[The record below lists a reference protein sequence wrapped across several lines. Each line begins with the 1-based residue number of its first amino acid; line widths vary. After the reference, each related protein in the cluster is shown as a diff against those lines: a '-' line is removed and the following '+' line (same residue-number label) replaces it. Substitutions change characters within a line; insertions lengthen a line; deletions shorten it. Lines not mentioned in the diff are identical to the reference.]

1 VETRIHPVRIPF
13 TLPINKDKRAD
24 RLVFSYLMTGGQL
37 CLVDT
42 GPAGGEQRI
51 VEALRTMGRSPA
63 DISLIVNTHEHPD
76 HIGGNAFFNEASHPT
91 FACHADAVR
100 WIENLEIQRKERPI
114 YGFDT
119 LAGRKGVHV
128 ERVLHDGDRID
139 LGQGMVL
146 EVIFCPGH
154 SPGSISLFCPA
165 EGALIVGDVVQPV
178 DGLPLYLDQLRTAE
192 SLRRLMGF
200 LPGVEKMYVAWV
212 EKPYVGSEIREV
224 LEASLGYLDHVDE
237 ATKEAVSKLG
247 ADASPEEI
255 TREVL
260 IRLNLIPPPV
270 MPLTVT
276 SIMAHVLPRR

>member
-1 VETRIHPVRIPF
+1 METKIHPVRIPF
-13 TLPINKDKRAD
+13 TLPINKDKTAD
-24 RLVFSYLMTGGQL
+24 RVVFSYLIPGQQL

-51 VEALRTMGRSPA
+51 VEALGTLGRSPA

-76 HIGGNAFFNEASHPT
+76 HIGGNAFFDEASHPT

-100 WIENLEIQRKERPI
+100 WIENLDIQRKERPI
-114 YGFDT
+114 YGFDI

-139 LGQGMVL
+139 LGQGMTL

-165 EGALIVGDVVQPV
+165 EAALIVGDAIQPV
-178 DGLPLYLDQLRTAE
+178 DGLPLYLDQLKTRE

-212 EKPYVGSEIREV
+212 EKPYVGSGIREV
-224 LEASLGYLDHVDE
+224 LEGSLDYLDHVDQ
-237 ATKEAVSKLG
+237 AAKEVGRKLG

-255 TREVL
+255 TSEVL

-270 MPLTVT
+270 MPLTVA
-276 SIMAHVLPRR
+276 SIMAHVSPQR

>member
-13 TLPINKDKRAD
+13 TLPINKEKTVD
-24 RLVFSYLMTGGQL
+24 RLVFSYLILGQQL

-42 GPAGGEQRI
+42 GPAGSEQEI
-51 VEALRTMGRSPA
+51 LEALGALGRSPA

-100 WIENLEIQRKERPI
+100 WIEHLDIQRKERPI
-114 YGFDT
+114 YGFDA

-128 ERVLHDGDRID
+128 ERVLRDGDRID
-139 LGQGMVL
+139 LGQGMTL

-154 SPGSISLFCPA
+154 SPGSMSLFCPA
-165 EGALIVGDVVQPV
+165 EAALIVGDAIQPV
-178 DGLPLYLDQLRTAE
+178 DGLPLYLDQLRTRE
-192 SLRRLMGF
+192 SLRKLMDF

-212 EKPYVGSEIREV
+212 EKPYVGTEIREV
-224 LEASLGYLDHVDE
+224 LEASLYYLDHVDH
-237 ATKEAVSKLG
+237 AAKEVASKLG

-270 MPLTVT
+270 MPLTVA
-276 SIMAHVLPRR
+276 SIMAHLSPQP

>member
-13 TLPINKDKRAD
+13 TLPINKEKTANRQ
-24 RLVFSYLMTGGQL
+24 VFSYLITGEQL

-51 VEALRTMGRSPA
+51 LEALETLGRSPA

-100 WIENLEIQRKERPI
+100 WIENLDIQRKERPI
-114 YGFDT
+114 YGFHT

-128 ERVLHDGDRID
+128 RRVLHDGDLID
-139 LGQGMVL
+139 LGQGVVL

-154 SPGSISLFCPA
+154 SPGSISLFCPT
-165 EGALIVGDVVQPV
+165 ERALIVGDVVQPV
-178 DGLPLYLDQLRTAE
+178 DGLPLYLDPLRTRE
-192 SLRRLMGF
+192 SLKRILGF
-200 LPGVEKMYVAWV
+200 LQGVEKMYVAWV
-212 EKPYVGSEIREV
+212 EKPYTGSEIRKV
-224 LEASLGYLDHVDE
+224 LEASLGYLDQVDQV
-237 ATKEAVSKLG
+237 TKEAVSKLG

-255 TREVL
+255 TREALV
-260 IRLNLIPPPV
+260 RLNLIPPPV

-276 SIMAHVLPRR
+276 SIMAHVSPRR

>member
-1 VETRIHPVRIPF
+1 METRIHPVRIPF
-13 TLPINKDKRAD
+13 TLPINKEKTTE
-24 RLVFSYLMTGGQL
+24 RLVFSYLIMGEQL
-37 CLVDT
+37 CMVDA

-51 VEALRTMGRSPA
+51 LETLGTLGRSPA

-100 WIENLEIQRKERPI
+100 WIENLDIQRKERPI
-114 YGFDT
+114 YGFHT

-128 ERVLHDGDRID
+128 HRVLHNGDRID

-154 SPGSISLFCPA
+154 SPGSISLFCAA
-165 EGALIVGDVVQPV
+165 EGALIVGDSVQPV
-178 DGLPLYLDQLRTAE
+178 DGLPLYMDQLRTRE
-192 SLRRLMGF
+192 SLRRLMG
-200 LPGVEKMYVAWV
+200 LLRGVEKMYVASV

-224 LEASLGYLDHVDE
+224 LEASLGYLDQVDE
-237 ATKEAVSKLG
+237 VTKEAVSKLG

-255 TREVL
+255 TREAL

-270 MPLTVT
+270 MPLTVA
-276 SIMAHVLPRR
+276 SIMAHVSPRR

>member
-1 VETRIHPVRIPF
+1 VATRIHPVRIPF
-13 TLPINKDKRAD
+13 TLPINKEKTAD
-24 RLVFSYLMTGGQL
+24 RLVFSYLILGEQL

-51 VEALRTMGRSPA
+51 LKALGTLGRSPA

-100 WIENLEIQRKERPI
+100 WIENLDIQRKERPI
-114 YGFDT
+114 YGFDA
-119 LAGRKGVHV
+119 LAGRRGVHV
-128 ERVLHDGDRID
+128 QRVLHDGDRID

-154 SPGSISLFCPA
+154 SPGSISLLCPA
-165 EGALIVGDVVQPV
+165 EGALIVGDVIQPV
-178 DGLPLYLDQLRTAE
+178 DGLPLYLDQVRTRE
-192 SLRRLMGF
+192 SLRRLMGL

-212 EKPYVGSEIREV
+212 EKPYVGSEIRGV
-224 LEASLGYLDHVDE
+224 LEASLDYLNHVDE
-237 ATKEAVSKLG
+237 AAKAAVGKLG

-276 SIMAHVLPRR
+276 SIMTHVSSRR